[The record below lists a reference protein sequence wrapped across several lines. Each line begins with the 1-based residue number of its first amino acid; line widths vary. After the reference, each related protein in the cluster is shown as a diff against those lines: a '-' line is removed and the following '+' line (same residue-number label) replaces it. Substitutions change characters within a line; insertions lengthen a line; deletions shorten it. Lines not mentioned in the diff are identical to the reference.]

1 MLSTKDLQVSSGKT
15 PKTLRPG
22 NVIAKVTGIYL
33 QAQKSKPENYFLI
46 MNLEGEDMGADFEG
60 FLYDSDN
67 PQLGRAK
74 GQVARVKYSQFSYRD
89 MVSKAGQPIARD
101 TQILRDIVSLA
112 SALGVRE
119 KLDEIEALTIEK
131 FVEQASKVLN
141 NGIFLYWCIGG
152 AQYMKDNGN
161 KDYALNL
168 PKYERG
174 VSTANY
180 ANLSNKAAVT
190 PFNGEK
196 HVQDDTIK
204 SDAPVAGWDTSAPK
218 PEATTPGS
226 WTPSGFEM

>member
-22 NVIAKVTGIYL
+22 NVVAKVTGIYL

-60 FLYDSDN
+60 FLYDSDK
-67 PQLGRAK
+67 PELGRAK
-74 GQVARVKYSQFSYRD
+74 GQVARVKYSQYSYRD
-89 MVSKAGQPIARD
+89 MVSKAGQAISRD

-141 NGIFLYWCIGG
+141 NGVFLYWCIGG

-168 PKYERG
+168 PKYEKG
-174 VSTANY
+174 VNTANY
-180 ANLSNKAAVT
+180 ASLTSKNAVT
-190 PFNGEK
+190 IFNADK
-196 HVQDDTIK
+196 HVQDDTVK

-218 PEATTPGS
+218 TEATTPGS